1 MKKLLFLLSAL
12 TTFISNAQDLT
23 CADFKNGKFLIP
35 ADSLVSESYVVTRDN
50 GKQIEIDEN
59 GNKIQI
65 DIKYID
71 NCNYILTYN
80 PNSQN
85 LDDLARYI
93 NASGGVRIKVK
104 KIKGDTL
111 SYIGVIKND
120 SIYYEMPG
128 KLIKIE

>member
-1 MKKLLFLLSAL
+1 MKKLLFVLCIL
-12 TTFISNAQDLT
+12 TTFVSSAQDLT

-35 ADSLVSESYVVTRDN
+35 GDSLVSESFVITRNN
-50 GKQIEIDEN
+50 GKQIEIDED

-65 DIKYID
+65 DIEYID

-80 PNSQN
+80 PNSEN

-104 KIKGDTL
+104 EIKGDTL
-111 SYIGVIKND
+111 TYIGVIKND